1 MMEDFQPIEKACFK
15 QRSLA
20 RAQAA
25 SQQRLLSVVEGCQ
38 PSALSSQL
46 LLRLQDRHLIIEDF
60 QPSKEAGL
68 KERCP
73 EVRSLMGVFDG
84 HKRSEPAET
93 AARRLPELLAG

>member
-1 MMEDFQPIEKACFK
+1 MAWG
-15 QRSLA
+15 
-20 RAQAA
+20 QAA
-25 SQQRLLSVVEGCQ
+25 TQQRLLSMLERRQ
-38 PSALSSQL
+38 LRALSSQL

-60 QPSKEAGL
+60 QPSEKAGL